1 MWSPEALYEINQIA
15 VNLSRS
21 GKTER
26 DALFMYL
33 MKGESFRKSCG
44 QNEEDSLY
52 TTRINCFLPVS
63 KNASLSDDEDFEAL
77 QESIAAMHAGEPAK
91 SPEQFERDFRER
103 HGLSPR
109 T

>member
-63 KNASLSDDEDFEAL
+63 KNASLSDDGTELPKTLYIKMETD
-77 QESIAAMHAGEPAK
+77 SG
-91 SPEQFERDFRER
+91 
-103 HGLSPR
+103 G
-109 T
+109 